1 MDDMVA
7 LTLNG
12 VEVKAQ
18 KGMPLLAI
26 AHRMNVYIPTL
37 CNNDALAPYGVC
49 RMCLVEIKKGG
60 RQRVVTSCNYPA
72 EEGLLVNTD
81 TERVVKTRNV
91 VMELLLARAPENKTI
106 VDLAARLGVKGGRL
120 SPVNDDCILCGM
132 CVRTCDEVVGVS
144 ALGFVSRG
152 ITRMPTTP
160 FAEPSETCIGCGSCV
175 YICPTNYIKME
186 DKDGK
191 RYIHNWKV
199 ALELVNCKKCGLPI
213 APKRQLD
220 HIRKIADLPE
230 DFYDLCFS
238 CR

>member
-1 MDDMVA
+1 MDDMV
-7 LTLNG
+7 TMVLNG
-12 VEVKAQ
+12 AEVKAEQ
-18 KGMPLLAI
+18 GTPVLTVAR
-26 AHRMNVYIPTL
+26 RMNVYIPTL
-37 CNNDALAPYGVC
+37 CNNEALVPYGVC
-49 RMCLVEIKKGG
+49 RMCLVEIEKGG

-72 EEGLLVNTD
+72 EEGLSVKTD

-106 VDLAARLGVKGGRL
+106 VDLASRLGVKGGRL

-132 CVRTCDEVVGVS
+132 CVRTCEEVVGVS

-152 ITRMPTTP
+152 TTRMPTTP
-160 FAEPSETCIGCGSCV
+160 FDEPSETCIGCGSCV

-186 DKDGK
+186 DKGGK
-191 RYIHNWKV
+191 RHIYNWKV
-199 ALELVNCKKCGLPI
+199 ELELTNCKKCGLPI
-213 APKRQLD
+213 APKRQLEY
-220 HIRKIADLPE
+220 IRKIADLPE